1 MPDPKFYRSEARR
14 CRDLAA
20 RAEDKS
26 MAERWRSMARE
37 YEMLAEA
44 LEAQS
49 YVARPTPTS
58 AQTQPM
64 QQQQTK
70 KSEE

>member
-14 CRDLAA
+14 CRELAA
-20 RAEDKS
+20 NAQDAN

-44 LEAQS
+44 LDAQS
-49 YVARPTPTS
+49 YVARPMPTE